1 VTCSCR
7 VPAADRIPAA
17 AAGLG
22 QPAHDHRMG
31 TRSRRWHGCP
41 SRTADQDLGQGPR
54 QSAVVITGRGR
65 AAVRGAVAGPQTAD
79 HEAGIHGVGPV
90 GPLMITFGDAQAP
103 VVQAPVLE
111 CRSRHGSQS
120 AWPPPVV
127 ATGRGGAA
135 ACGAG
140 RRPRNQEPVAAAH
153 IPGHSGRPARR
164 THDHEQGLS
173 RVARILV
180 PDCRSRPGSQGRP
193 QPAAGGDHRFGT
205 HRRLWRGCPSRNA
218 DQDPAARAD
227 PVGAPMITGWGRT
240 AACGAV
246 ARPQLLIMA
255 WTPGSAWP
263 TRW

>member
-1 VTCSCR
+1 V
-7 VPAADRIPAA
+7 
-17 AAGLG
+17 
-22 QPAHDHRMG
+22 
-31 TRSRRWHGCP
+31 
-41 SRTADQDLGQGPR
+41 
-54 QSAVVITGRGR
+54 
-65 AAVRGAVAGPQTAD
+65 
-79 HEAGIHGVGPV
+79 
-90 GPLMITFGDAQAP
+90 ITFGDAQAP

-193 QPAAGGDHRFGT
+193 QPAGGGDHRFGT
-205 HRRLWRGCPSRNA
+205 RRRLWRDCPSELLIKICQLGRRHGRAPRDHRLGTHRRLRRGCPSRNA
-218 DQDPAARAD
+218 DQDPAAKVGPSQP
-227 PVGAPMITGWGRT
+227 PVVITGSGRT
-240 AACGAV
+240 GACGAV
-246 ARPQLLIMA
+246 ARPE
-255 WTPGSAWP
+255 TPIKTRQPGP
-263 TRW
+263 TRSARP